1 MQRRDFIIKSA
12 ALAAAGTSATPLAMQ
27 AKPSAPVFPPLTAE
41 SKTPRAISMWDFSW
55 LERRWPGA
63 GYEDWDLALDE
74 LLERGY
80 NALRIDAYP
89 HLLAEDP
96 HREYTLLPV
105 WNTQIW
111 GSPDITRVQVQPA
124 LSEFIGKCHARDI
137 RVGISSWYREDS
149 NNLRMNIDGPERM
162 AEIWIRTLQ
171 LIERDGLLDAI
182 LYVDLCNEWPGDI
195 WCPFFTN
202 DPPEYT
208 WGYWHT
214 DKSMRYMKE
223 SVEIVRKAYPGLPIC
238 YSFTG
243 GQPALYA
250 ERDLSFFDLI
260 EHHTWLAQINDGEYD
275 KAVGYNYA
283 RFSPEGYQQ
292 LVANHERVYRE
303 RESYWRQQL
312 TDEIQLVA
320 RSAKAAGQPLI
331 TTECW
336 GLVDFKDWP
345 LLKWDVVKELC
356 ELGVQ
361 TAAATGQWLAIATC
375 NFAGPQFTGM
385 WRDLAWHRKLTGLI
399 RSAAIDRTLLNSRL
413 AARL

>member
-1 MQRRDFIIKSA
+1 MV
-12 ALAAAGTSATPLAMQ
+12 LAAAGPAVLAASQPANTHFPAMKVT
-27 AKPSAPVFPPLTAE
+27 AKA
-41 SKTPRAISMWDFSW
+41 PRAISMWDFSW

-63 GYEDWDLALDE
+63 GYEDWDQALDQ

-89 HLLAEDP
+89 HLLAANPE
-96 HREYTLLPV
+96 REYTLLPV

-111 GSPDITRVQVQPA
+111 GSPDIIRVQVQPA
-124 LSEFIGKCHARDI
+124 LSEFIAKCRDRDI
-137 RVGISSWYREDS
+137 RVGLSSWYREDAG
-149 NNLRMNIDGPERM
+149 NLRMKIDGPERM
-162 AEIWIRTLQ
+162 AENWIKTLR
-171 LIERDGLLDAI
+171 LLERDGLLDAL

-202 DPPEYT
+202 DPPEQT
-208 WGYWHT
+208 WGFWHT
-214 DKSMRYMKE
+214 EKSMRYMRT
-223 SVEIVRKAYPGLPIC
+223 SVQLVRQAFPSIPVC

-260 EHHTWLAQINDGEYD
+260 EHHTWLAQLNDGEYD
-275 KAVGYNYA
+275 KAVGYNYT

-292 LVANHERVYRE
+292 LVANHERVYRQ
-303 RESYWRQQL
+303 RESYWREQL
-312 TDEIQLVA
+312 VKEIQLVG
-320 RSAKAAGQPLI
+320 RSAKAAAQPLV

-336 GLVDFKDWP
+336 GIVDFKDWP
-345 LLKWDVVKELC
+345 MLKWDVVKELC

-375 NFAGPQFTGM
+375 NFAGPQFTGL
-385 WRDLAWHRKLTGLI
+385 WRDMEWHLKLTSMI
-399 RSAAIDRTLLNSRL
+399 RNSTPNTELSSSKLAERL
-413 AARL
+413 